1 MESIQAITK
10 LKQEE
15 DAAKIVNGSEEIRS
29 ESRTLSRRQG
39 TSGVPLFNDADGIGS
54 EESRTLSHG
63 RGMSEVSENPDPSQ
77 YSHRRDH
84 GSTI

>member
-15 DAAKIVNGSEEIRS
+15 DAAGSEE
-29 ESRTLSRRQG
+29 
-39 TSGVPLFNDADGIGS
+39 IGS